1 MNKSK
6 LGLIIFAVILATFI
20 TAVFSVVFVYPV
32 LDNIKINAKEK
43 IETNK
48 LDTENSDIKNE
59 NIVEIPNDEYDKLV
73 EIYDKYK
80 KIEALEEFIIDN
92 YYKDVDE
99 IDFMSFAIKGMFE
112 ALEDPYS
119 QYFTSEEFKLFNE
132 EANGVYEG
140 IGVVVAPGEDGLITV
155 VSPISESP
163 GFEAG
168 LKTNDKI
175 LKVDGIKY
183 TSDQLTEAVMNIRG
197 PAESTVILTILR
209 DEEEIDIPV
218 VRRKIELESV
228 SSKVLENKIG
238 YIRIS
243 SFDKDVAE
251 EFKMN
256 LTKLEEEGIKALILD
271 LRYNGGGYLDQC
283 LEITDE
289 LLGEGVIV
297 KTKDKNGNIVLEKSD
312 ANKIDYPLAILV
324 NEGSASASEILTGAI
339 KDHEEGI
346 IIGTTT
352 FGKGLVQR
360 VLPLLM
366 FDDSGF
372 KITVEQYFTPN
383 DNYIHGIGI
392 VPNIVIEDDSETEE
406 DEQLEKAIEVLTK

>member
-1 MNKSK
+1 MNKNK
-6 LGLIIFAVILATFI
+6 FALIIFVVILTTFI
-20 TAVFSVVFVYPV
+20 TAIFSVVFVYPM
-32 LDNIKINAKEK
+32 LDKKE
-43 IETNK
+43 T
-48 LDTENSDIKNE
+48 
-59 NIVEIPNDEYDKLV
+59 IVEKNIESSKTLDEKKESFVKVSSDEYDKLLEV
-73 EIYDKYK
+73 YEKYK
-80 KIEALEEFIIDN
+80 KIDALEEFVLDN
-92 YYKDVDE
+92 YYKDVE
-99 IDFMSFAIKGMFE
+99 ELDFMSFEIKGMFE

-132 EANGVYEG
+132 EINGEYEG
-140 IGVVVAPGEDGLITV
+140 IGVVVAPGEDSLITV

-197 PAESTVILTILR
+197 PAESTVILTVLR
-209 DEEEIDIPV
+209 DEKELDIPV
-218 VRRKIELESV
+218 VRRKIKLDSV
-228 SSKVLENKIG
+228 ISKVLENKIG
-238 YIRIS
+238 YIRIA
-243 SFDKDVAE
+243 SFDKDVAK
-251 EFKMN
+251 EFKIN
-256 LTKLEEEGIKALILD
+256 LDKLEEEGIESLILD

-289 LLGEGVIV
+289 LLGEGIIV
-297 KTKDKNGNIVLEKSD
+297 KTKDNKGNIVLEKSD
-312 ANKIDYPLAILV
+312 SNKIDYPLVVLV
-324 NEGSASASEILTGAI
+324 NEGSASASEILTGAV
-339 KDHEEGI
+339 KDHEEGT

-360 VLPLLM
+360 VLPLSM
-366 FDDSGF
+366 FDNSGF

-392 VPNIVIEDDSETEE
+392 EPNIVIEDDPSTKK